1 MRFPEFGGEWE
12 KGSLMNI
19 ASISKGSGIS
29 KEQLSDS
36 GLPCI
41 LYGELY
47 TKYKSEVITDIYSKT
62 DIETKGLVSSMAN
75 DVIIPC
81 SGEAA
86 IEIAT
91 ARCVP
96 MSNILLGGDLN
107 IIRLN
112 GHDGRFFA
120 YQLNGKRKIDIAK
133 VAQGVSVVH
142 LYGEHLKKINV
153 AYPSFAEQNKIAHL
167 LSLIDKRIA
176 SQNKIIE
183 QLESLI
189 KGIIE
194 THYSQCDKIKKV
206 RISELGE
213 PFTTMNMSKDDLS
226 EDGNECILYGE
237 LFTTY
242 GCVIENIKS
251 RTHIHA
257 DKSTVSQNNDLLF
270 PASTTVD
277 AMSLIAPS
285 AISKNGVILGGDLF
299 GIHINEDYNN
309 EYLSYLINYIYKFI
323 LAKYAQGSTII
334 HLHYSDI
341 KNFTLL
347 IPSKEE
353 QNRLAMLMRIVEEKI
368 EMEKDMLSKLHSQ
381 KAHLLSNLFI

>member
-62 DIETKGLVSSMAN
+62 DIETKGLVSSKAN

>member
-1 MRFPEFGGEWE
+1 MRFPEFSGEWE
-12 KGSLMNI
+12 RDSLMNI

-153 AYPSFAEQNKIAHL
+153 VYPSFAEQNKIAQL
-167 LSLIDKRIA
+167 LSLIDERIVT
-176 SQNKIIE
+176 QNKIIE
-183 QLESLI
+183 KLESLI
-189 KGIIE
+189 KGICNKLLFADNGKPVRLIDILTE
-194 THYSQCDKIKKV
+194 RTEKTKENNQHEVLSSTVKGIFSQREYFSKDIASENNIGYKIIRLYDIVLSPQNLWMGNINYNEKFKVGIVSPSYKIFSIKAEFDKRFVAFMLKTHRALYNYMLVSEQGASVVRRNLNMEAFEQLVFKMPPYNKQREIGKTLSLLQTRLELESKIKLNYEQQKK
-206 RISELGE
+206 
-213 PFTTMNMSKDDLS
+213 N
-226 EDGNECILYGE
+226 
-237 LFTTY
+237 
-242 GCVIENIKS
+242 
-251 RTHIHA
+251 
-257 DKSTVSQNNDLLF
+257 LL
-270 PASTTVD
+270 TE
-277 AMSLIAPS
+277 M
-285 AISKNGVILGGDLF
+285 
-299 GIHINEDYNN
+299 
-309 EYLSYLINYIYKFI
+309 FI
-323 LAKYAQGSTII
+323 
-334 HLHYSDI
+334 
-341 KNFTLL
+341 
-347 IPSKEE
+347 
-353 QNRLAMLMRIVEEKI
+353 
-368 EMEKDMLSKLHSQ
+368 
-381 KAHLLSNLFI
+381 